1 MSKRKPTRAEQ
12 LARHRKIFLLARERD
27 VTLVE
32 AEQLLAR
39 EEWAAAQ
46 ERLRVVTMCG
56 RQQGKSAATEAALTA
71 AAEAGFRMIDLRG
84 RSIPDDAPWMMR
96 D

>member
-1 MSKRKPTRAEQ
+1 MTKAKLTRAEQ

-27 VTLVE
+27 VSLGE

-39 EEWAAAQ
+39 EEWLAAQ
-46 ERLRVVTMCG
+46 ERLKATRACG
-56 RQQGKSAATEAALTA
+56 RTFAARQIEGGAPRR
-71 AAEAGFRMIDLRG
+71 FRFQIKGDE
-84 RSIPDDAPWMMR
+84 PWMMR

>member
-1 MSKRKPTRAEQ
+1 MKKPKLTRAEQ
-12 LARHRKIFLLARERD
+12 LARHRKIFLLARERG

-39 EEWAAAQ
+39 QEWQAQ
-46 ERLRVVTMCG
+46 QDRLAVTRRCG
-56 RQQGKSAATEAALTA
+56 RAIASRETGASAANRYR
-71 AAEAGFRMIDLRG
+71 FKIRG
-84 RSIPDDAPWMMR
+84 DEPWMMR

>member
-32 AEQLLAR
+32 AEQMLAR

-46 ERLRVVTMCG
+46 ERLAATRACG
-56 RQQGKSAATEAALTA
+56 RAVASREISGGAPTRYRFK
-71 AAEAGFRMIDLRG
+71 IRG
-84 RSIPDDAPWMMR
+84 DEPWMMR